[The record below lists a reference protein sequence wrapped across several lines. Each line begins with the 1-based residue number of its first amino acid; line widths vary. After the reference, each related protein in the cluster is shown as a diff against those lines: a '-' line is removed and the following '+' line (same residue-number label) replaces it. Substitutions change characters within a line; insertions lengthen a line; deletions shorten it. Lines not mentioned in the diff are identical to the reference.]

1 MVRNNGR
8 PFVRTAIE
16 TLSVA
21 AMRVC
26 NPDGS
31 ALTIHG

>member
-16 TLSVA
+16 TFSIA

-26 NPDGS
+26 NPDRSLVG
-31 ALTIHG
+31 ING

>member
-1 MVRNNGR
+1 MVRNKGR

-21 AMRVC
+21 TMNYPPIR
-26 NPDGS
+26 NDS
-31 ALTIHG
+31 

>member
-16 TLSVA
+16 TLSVV
-21 AMRVC
+21 AMRIG
-26 NPDGS
+26 NEDRSPLG
-31 ALTIHG
+31 IHG